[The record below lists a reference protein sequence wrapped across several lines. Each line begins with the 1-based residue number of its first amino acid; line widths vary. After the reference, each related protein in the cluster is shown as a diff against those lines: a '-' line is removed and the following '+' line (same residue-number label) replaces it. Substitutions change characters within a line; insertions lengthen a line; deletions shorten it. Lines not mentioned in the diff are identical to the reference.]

1 MLVKNNYKECLTNLA
16 CSIRKYFELDYKHN
30 TLDYIDKL
38 LEEKQPKN
46 VVVILFDGMGSRI
59 LDRTLSKSDFLIKHK
74 YKEITTVFPATTTAA
89 TTSMQTGLN
98 PIEHGY
104 LGWNMYLSPIDETVE
119 LYTGINKET
128 GTPSAKYHE
137 VKKEYLSPKTIVDEI
152 NEQNKYHAISLFPFK
167 DTKYKDLD
175 EMISIIEKKC
185 QKEGKKYIYTGNPVR
200 HEIVSMAHEDIP
212 VSEDLILVL
221 GGSMGAAEIN
231 TLVYENLDALCSRWH
246 VVHQAGKNGDFS
258 IKRDNYDQREFIGD
272 ELPLLMKKAKLVITR
287 SGANTVS
294 ELCIL
299 AKTSLLIPLRSSQS
313 RGDQIENAAW
323 LEERGAAAVLKD
335 GKDFLEKVSVLMDDD
350 TDIGENA
357 YKLRCE
363 DASARIASIIEG
375 VIND

>member
-1 MLVKNNYKECLTNLA
+1 MKIAFTGGGTLGHVIPALSVYDELVSRYGSFDSFYIGSKKKSEAEYVESHGLRFYPVSTGKLRRYFSLENFTDIFRVCAGFFQSLGILRREKPDVLFSKGGFVSVPVCLAASILGIKLVTHESDCSMGLA
-16 CSIRKYFELDYKHN
+16 NRINSRFADIVCLGFDSAA
-30 TLDYIDKL
+30 ID
-38 LEEKQPKN
+38 
-46 VVVILFDGMGSRI
+46 
-59 LDRTLSKSDFLIKHK
+59 
-74 YKEITTVFPATTTAA
+74 
-89 TTSMQTGLN
+89 
-98 PIEHGY
+98 
-104 LGWNMYLSPIDETVE
+104 
-119 LYTGINKET
+119 
-128 GTPSAKYHE
+128 
-137 VKKEYLSPKTIVDEI
+137 
-152 NEQNKYHAISLFPFK
+152 
-167 DTKYKDLD
+167 
-175 EMISIIEKKC
+175 
-185 QKEGKKYIYTGNPVR
+185 GKKYIYTGNPVR
-200 HEIVSMAHEDIP
+200 HEIVSIAHEDIP

-299 AKTSLLIPLRSSQS
+299 AKTNLLIPLRSSQS